1 MLSLW
6 PFSFVWFWLSLFLID
21 VFICGGYNGEVILGD
36 IWKLNLQTFQWVKL
50 PATTP
55 EPVHFHGAAVT
66 PAACMYIHGGV
77 VNIHENKRTGSLFK
91 IWLVVVPSLLE
102 LSWEKLL
109 AASPNLANL
118 PRTQLLHL
126 GLTQGLIEGLKWGF
140 LDCSL
145 ILEILKR
152 LLYLWAV

>member
-1 MLSLW
+1 
-6 PFSFVWFWLSLFLID
+6 
-21 VFICGGYNGEVILGD
+21 
-36 IWKLNLQTFQWVKL
+36 
-50 PATTP
+50 
-55 EPVHFHGAAVT
+55 
-66 PAACMYIHGGV
+66 MYIHGGV

-126 GLTQGLIEGLKWGF
+126 GLTQGLIEGLK
-140 LDCSL
+140 
-145 ILEILKR
+145 
-152 LLYLWAV
+152 